1 MKILATTDIHQMIS
15 KWKELVKI
23 CKADKFDVVALT
35 GDLLPKDEYIV
46 AQMPFIKHL
55 RRYAKQINDTGAK
68 IVIVLG
74 NDDNQNMIPEM
85 EKAHEEGLWYYIPEN
100 VVTIKGYEFAAM
112 PYVPD
117 YPFGYKFWCR
127 AEYKDNLRISTL
139 QLCDPLIVNKDNE
152 WEIIKNYPEFL
163 SSQKSIWDSLVDTA
177 SKVKDIHKSIWL
189 IHAPPANLF
198 LDVCAHGDKVGS
210 LAVHEFITK
219 YQPLLTIHGH
229 IHESPEYN
237 GHKWCQHEGN
247 TLCVQGG
254 QIGFKL
260 HYSIIAI
267 EDGKIVRKEHSVY
280 NEYTTNF

>member
-1 MKILATTDIHQMIS
+1 MKILATSDVHQMIT

-23 CKADKFDVVALT
+23 CKSEKFDVIALA
-35 GDLLPKDEYIV
+35 GDLLPKDENIV
-46 AQMPFIKHL
+46 AQMSFMKSL
-55 RRYAKQINDTGAK
+55 RKYAKQINDTGAK

-127 AEYKDNLRISTL
+127 GEYKDNLKISTV
-139 QLCDPLIVNKDNE
+139 QFCDPLIVNKDNE
-152 WEIIKNYPEFL
+152 WEIIENYPKFL
-163 SSQKSIWDSLVDTA
+163 SSQKSIWDSLVSTA
-177 SKVKDIHKSIWL
+177 IKVKDIYRSIWL

-198 LDVCAHGDKVGS
+198 LDVCKGGHKVGS

-237 GHKWCQHEGN
+237 GHKWYQNEGH

-254 QIGFKL
+254 QIGFNL
-260 HYSIIAI
+260 HYSIIEV
-267 EDGKIVRKEHSVY
+267 EDGKITKKEHSIY
-280 NEYTTNF
+280 HDYRTSF